1 MTLPTE
7 ITRED
12 IETYLEDRG
21 ETGLLMD
28 GFDNALIGFA
38 QRINEPLLAV
48 YDYERMVTVCVER
61 DGMDE
66 EEAEEYI
73 NFNCV
78 GAWVGERTP
87 IIVMPFSKV
96 G

>member
-1 MTLPTE
+1 MTPTTE
-7 ITRED
+7 ITRAE
-12 IETYLEDRG
+12 INEYLEDRD
-21 ETGLLMD
+21 ENALLMD
-28 GFDNALIGFA
+28 GFDQALIGFT